1 MCKGKVIYKV
11 KTAQNE
17 YVKSIYIYIYI
28 YKLILIY
35 SQKIIYIFNVVN
47 KIYE

>member
-28 YKLILIY
+28 NINIFSKKYL
-35 SQKIIYIFNVVN
+35 YI
-47 KIYE
+47 